1 MICIWKRERR
11 ERDRQRDKETGRCL
25 ILPALFSG
33 MRLRRLGVCRRS
45 RRASRCTDSSLHA
58 GSLLFTK
65 KKKQHSSF
73 IGCSLS
79 ADFGITVRSQDSE
92 SIPTRFIIQE
102 TGRPSPDCRCVISPT
117 TAASHHR
124 KEEDSSSEDHKCEKL
139 FSLSLNMC
147 TSGMVLVSRTT
158 SLVCPNSIR
167 VRTVLE
173 RYLNKAQLI
182 CRGCS
187 RPSPKLQLVL

>member
-45 RRASRCTDSSLHA
+45 RRASSCTDSSLHA

-92 SIPTRFIIQE
+92 SIPMRIIF
-102 TGRPSPDCRCVISPT
+102 TSCFHLGSTVHRCGRSPEFQVSRISLFSQVIS
-117 TAASHHR
+117 
-124 KEEDSSSEDHKCEKL
+124 ELLDIV
-139 FSLSLNMC
+139 
-147 TSGMVLVSRTT
+147 G
-158 SLVCPNSIR
+158 
-167 VRTVLE
+167 
-173 RYLNKAQLI
+173 
-182 CRGCS
+182 
-187 RPSPKLQLVL
+187 